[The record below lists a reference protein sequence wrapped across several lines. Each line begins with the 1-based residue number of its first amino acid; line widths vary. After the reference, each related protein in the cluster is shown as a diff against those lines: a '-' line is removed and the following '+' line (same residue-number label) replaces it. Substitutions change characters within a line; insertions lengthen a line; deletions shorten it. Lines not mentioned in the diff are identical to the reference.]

1 MIREICDVCRKN
13 DAEEK
18 YCFQKSTRI
27 KYQNT
32 SRGIGPVSYT
42 HLIPCGQ
49 VPCDYCKLYGHYD
62 WSSSPSI
69 RNKCKGAFV
78 RWANSEYKEPEIDW
92 TKVPVDTPVLV
103 WDFEKDKDEAERVY
117 FSRYVEVADYPYEV
131 FDDGRTSWSS
141 GDYEVSTWRCCELA
155 REEDVEKYRKR

>member
-1 MIREICDVCRKN
+1 MLNKEKFAKEIMELALN
-13 DAEEK
+13 HE
-18 YCFQKSTRI
+18 T
-27 KYQNT
+27 
-32 SRGIGPVSYT
+32 VSIT
-42 HLIPCGQ
+42 TDGKLIPCGQ